1 MRDYEQYEDEDERPR
16 RRRVRP
22 AEVEYYLPAPQPPRN
37 DGSSVFYGLLC
48 GALIMAALGLF
59 GLALWQNRASTGTA
73 QAQEVVTPTPIII
86 EMTATASATAQPQ
99 PTIEPSA
106 TPVPPPTARPA
117 PPAPAPVQV
126 QQPAPT
132 APPVDPTVCAIT
144 DNVPQSNVCGPRS
157 QAETLKAQSM
167 MIANQ
172 VLGGNIVTIVTQ
184 VPTE

>member
-22 AEVEYYLPAPQPPRN
+22 VEVEYYAPAARQQRG

-59 GLALWQNRASTGTA
+59 GLAFWQSRTTGTA
-73 QAQEVVTPTPIII
+73 QAQEVATPTAIII

-117 PPAPAPVQV
+117 PPVQAAPPVEVV
-126 QQPAPT
+126 Q
-132 APPVDPTVCAIT
+132 PVDPTVCAIT
-144 DNVPQSNVCGPRS
+144 DDVPQSNVCGPRS

-172 VLGGNIVTIVTQ
+172 VLGGNIVTVVTQ
-184 VPTE
+184 VPTR